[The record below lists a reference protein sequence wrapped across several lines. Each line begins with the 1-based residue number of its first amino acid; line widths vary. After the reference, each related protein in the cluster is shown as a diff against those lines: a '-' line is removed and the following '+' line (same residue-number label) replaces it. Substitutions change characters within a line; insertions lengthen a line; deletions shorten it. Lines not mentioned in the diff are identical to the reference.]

1 MSQDDAEPVLLHRAV
16 SIRTNE
22 PCAFLTIKREH
33 YKLALERTKAVV
45 VRAKCGCCIAKRAS
59 LTYALAPQQEDIRSL
74 LLSSKLF
81 QGLDPE
87 QVDAFVG
94 GVRSTMGR
102 AAAFT
107 CYSPNTASVTTTF
120 QVRREKIISG
130 RVIVRQGKPLPGVYF
145 VRRGRCTIVKD
156 NPGAAASGLGATA
169 AAATDATAAASAR
182 DMSSQQQQ
190 TQQPQQQQRERG
202 GAITSVGS
210 SLQFA
215 QQAMEAQ
222 VVDAS
227 ADAKT
232 TRSRN
237 RFLLQQAAKHR
248 VVDLKFQSDVRV
260 ASSTECVCQS
270 ADSHSNP

>member
-1 MSQDDAEPVLLHRAV
+1 MRSWEGYEAPWDVLQHPHATV
-16 SIRTNE
+16 
-22 PCAFLTIKREH
+22 LT
-33 YKLALERTKAVV
+33 
-45 VRAKCGCCIAKRAS
+45 
-59 LTYALAPQQEDIRSL
+59 PP
-74 LLSSKLF
+74 LSPPL
-81 QGLDPE
+81 
-87 QVDAFVG
+87 V
-94 GVRSTMGR
+94 
-102 AAAFT
+102 
-107 CYSPNTASVTTTF
+107 

-169 AAATDATAAASAR
+169 AAASDATAAASAH

-190 TQQPQQQQRERG
+190 TPQPQQQQRERG

-215 QQAMEAQ
+215 QKAMEAQ

-260 ASSTECVCQS
+260 AALS
-270 ADSHSNP
+270 ASVSLLTHTATHDRLRIATCGPRHWSWARWCRVTPLEATLFLVWGGARMAQTMPLA

>member
-1 MSQDDAEPVLLHRAV
+1 M
-16 SIRTNE
+16 
-22 PCAFLTIKREH
+22 
-33 YKLALERTKAVV
+33 
-45 VRAKCGCCIAKRAS
+45 
-59 LTYALAPQQEDIRSL
+59 
-74 LLSSKLF
+74 
-81 QGLDPE
+81 
-87 QVDAFVG
+87 
-94 GVRSTMGR
+94 
-102 AAAFT
+102 
-107 CYSPNTASVTTTF
+107 
-120 QVRREKIISG
+120 RREKIISG

-169 AAATDATAAASAR
+169 AAASDATAAASAH

-190 TQQPQQQQRERG
+190 TPQPQQQRERG

-215 QQAMEAQ
+215 QKAMEAQ

-270 ADSHSNP
+270 ADSHSNS